1 MKIHF
6 FGADREVTGSRH
18 LLEVNGK
25 RILLDC
31 GMFQGKRSEERDK
44 NKNFGFDP
52 KTIDAVILS
61 HAHIDHSGNLPNL
74 VKQGFTGPIYCTE
87 PTVEL
92 LNYMLMDSAFIQ
104 EKEVEYLN
112 EKKKLANEALVEP
125 LYTTEDV
132 AKTLPLI
139 KGKPYDACL
148 DLFNTPDI
156 QVCFREAGHILGSA
170 ITVFTIKDQ
179 ADGKVK
185 TLAFTGDLGRKNM
198 PLIRN
203 PYELKS
209 VEYLMMESTYG
220 NRLHSS
226 ILEAEEKLAEIVKT
240 TAARGGK
247 ILIPAFSLGRTQEII
262 YELHELAKKKK
273 IPELPIYIDSPLSV
287 NLTEVFRQNLG
298 VLDEETQKLFLDT
311 HEDPFNF
318 PELHYIQ
325 SVEESK
331 ALNTHN
337 GPCIIVS
344 ASGMVE
350 HGRILHH
357 LINAIEDHR
366 NTLLIV
372 GFQAKN
378 TLGRKLVEKEQR
390 VNIFG
395 KPYDVKIEIKIMNAY
410 SAHADRNDLLAF
422 VGNIKGLEKLILVHG
437 EEQAAEDLQAA
448 MLAQGVKE
456 VIVPNFGDTL
466 EL

>member
-6 FGADREVTGSRH
+6 FGAAREVTGSRH

-25 RILLDC
+25 KILLDC
-31 GMFQGKRSEERDK
+31 GMFQGRRSEERDK
-44 NKNFGFDP
+44 NKDFGFDP
-52 KTIDAVILS
+52 KEIDAVILS

-74 VKQGFTGPIYCTE
+74 VKQGFKGHIYCTH

-92 LNYMLMDSAFIQ
+92 LGYMLRDSAFIQ

-112 EKKKLANEALVEP
+112 EKKKVAGEEIIEP

-132 AKTLPLI
+132 EKTLPLV
-139 KGKPYDACL
+139 KGLPYDEVVK
-148 DLFNTPDI
+148 LFGTEDI
-156 QVCFREAGHILGSA
+156 QIIFREAGHILGSA
-170 ITVFTIKDQ
+170 ITVITVLDEE
-179 ADGKVK
+179 DEKVK
-185 TLAFTGDLGRKNM
+185 RLAYTGDLGRNNM

-203 PYELKS
+203 PYQIEE

-220 NRLHSS
+220 NRLHES
-226 ILEAEEKLAEIVKT
+226 ILEAEAKLAEIVKT

-262 YELHELAKKKK
+262 YELHKLSDEKK
-273 IPELPIYIDSPLSV
+273 IPELPVYVDSPLSV
-287 NLTEVFRQNLG
+287 NLTEVFRNNLD
-298 VLDEETQKLFLDT
+298 VLDEDTKKLFLQE

-318 PELHYIQ
+318 PELHYTQ

-331 ALNTHN
+331 ALNNHN
-337 GPCIIVS
+337 GPCIIIS
-344 ASGMVE
+344 SSGMCE

-357 LINAIEDHR
+357 MKNAIEDHR
-366 NTLLIV
+366 NTLVIV

-378 TLGRKLVEKEQR
+378 TLGRKLVEKEKK

-395 KPYDVKIEIKIMNAY
+395 KPYDVRMEIKVMNTY
-410 SAHADRNDLLAF
+410 SAHADRSDLLDYAGK
-422 VGNIKGLEKLILVHG
+422 VRGLQKLILVHG
-437 EEQAAEDLQAA
+437 EDQACEDLKIA
-448 MLAQGVKE
+448 MLGNGIKD
-456 VIVPNFGDTL
+456 VIIPSFGDTL